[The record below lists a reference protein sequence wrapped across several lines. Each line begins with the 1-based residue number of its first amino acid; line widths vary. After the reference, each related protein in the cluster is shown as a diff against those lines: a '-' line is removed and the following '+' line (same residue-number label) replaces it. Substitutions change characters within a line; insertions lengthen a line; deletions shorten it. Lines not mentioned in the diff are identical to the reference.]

1 MSRYEPLHPP
11 LQPQPL
17 PPLPRQPLLT
27 TGYRTPATSALQAS
41 TAPLPWRQLGL
52 MPLLLFIVAV
62 ALLEAYGLDLKL
74 GDLLYRLEGQQWA
87 LREHWLT
94 AGLIHN
100 GGRLLSFGLLL
111 VALLGWTLSWIRPSL
126 RHWRPGL
133 SYLVSTV
140 LCSLLIVNIAK
151 RLTGL
156 DCPWALQRYGADHI
170 YHSLFS
176 LNPATTSGGSCFPAG
191 HASAGYAWV
200 ALYFL
205 ALHHLGGR
213 SARARR
219 YRRLALLPGLGLGLI
234 FGISQQ
240 LRGAHFV
247 SHDLWTLAI
256 CWFSALILYRWRL
269 WPRPAR
275 PKFCYSRISAGAPA
289 L

>member
-11 LQPQPL
+11 LQQQPL
-17 PPLPRQPLLT
+17 QQHPRLK
-27 TGYRTPATSALQAS
+27 TGDTIPATRMLQMSPA
-41 TAPLPWRQLGL
+41 TLRWRPLGL
-52 MPLLLFIVAV
+52 IPLLLFILAV
-62 ALLEAYGLDLKL
+62 ALLEIWGLDLKL
-74 GDLLYRLEGQQWA
+74 GDLLYRLEGHQWA

-111 VALLGWTLSWIRPSL
+111 VAVLGWSLSWIRPGL

-133 SYLVSTV
+133 SYLISAV
-140 LCSLLIVNIAK
+140 LCSVLIVNIAK
-151 RLTGL
+151 RLAGL
-156 DCPWALQRYGADHI
+156 DCPWSLQRYGADRL

-176 LNPATTSGGSCFPAG
+176 LDPATTSGGSCFPAG

-205 ALHHLGGR
+205 ALHHFGGT

-240 LRGAHFV
+240 LRGAHFI
-247 SHDLWTLAI
+247 SHDIWTLAI
-256 CWFSALILYRWRL
+256 CWFSALLLYRWRL
-269 WPRPAR
+269 WPQPIT
-275 PKFCYSRISAGAPA
+275 PKFCYSRFCAGTSGS
-289 L
+289 